1 MIVSEFISNRYE
13 SICSLKLHEALREM
27 NTTRAN
33 NKGILPF
40 SKCPR
45 FPSGLR
51 ETLVALDRCI

>member
-40 SKCPR
+40 SKYYFCGVHD
-45 FPSGLR
+45 FLA
-51 ETLVALDRCI
+51 V